1 MATLAADRPADT
13 QAPEAVV
20 VRFAGDSG
28 DGMQLTGGQFTLST
42 ALAGNDLATFPDF
55 PAEIRAPQGTLF
67 GVSAFQINFGST
79 DIETAGDAPDVL
91 VAMNP
96 AALKTNL
103 GALKPGGLIIADT
116 GEFTKRNLD
125 KAKYETNP
133 IEDGSLAKWDVLA
146 FDISALTI
154 EAVKPFG
161 LGNKDALRSKNMWT
175 LGLALWMFDR
185 DRQPIVDWLKAKFKG
200 KPEIADA
207 NIAALNAGHAYGET
221 AEISGP
227 LKKVHISPAEH
238 EPGLYRT
245 ITGAEAISLGLVAGA
260 QLANLPMFF
269 GGYPI
274 TPASA
279 ILHHLVRL
287 KEFGIT
293 TFQAEDEIAA
303 ICAAIGASYAGQL
316 GVTSSSGPGIALK
329 TEAMGLAIM
338 TELPLVIVN
347 SQRGGP
353 STGLPTKTEQSDLYQ
368 AVYGRNGDAPM
379 PVVAARSPADA
390 FDCAIEACRLAT
402 QYMTPVILLT
412 DGYIANAAEP
422 WKVPDPASYAPF
434 PVAFLEE
441 KNADGGETLLPY
453 KRDEKG
459 ARPWIKP
466 GTPGLMHRIGGIE
479 KHENTGNIDY
489 SPANHQAMTDARKAK
504 IDRVAIADQDVALGE
519 TTGRLAVVGWGST
532 FGPIHQAVRRARK
545 AGLPVSHIHVRHV
558 WPLPTNLGALLAGFD
573 KVLVPEMNTGQFKTV
588 LRDQLLVDADSLSK
602 TSGQPFAIAE
612 LEAAIAKYFDG
623 VPNNEGGEVPA
634 NSGQLPEPESGHDDG
649 SLRPEH
655 RSPQSEVNP

>member
-1 MATLAADRPADT
+1 MATQAAQSPDSSQSPD
-13 QAPEAVV
+13 AVV

-67 GVSAFQINFGST
+67 GVSAFQINFGSRE
-79 DIETAGDAPDVL
+79 ISTAGDAPDVL

-96 AALKTNL
+96 AALKVNL
-103 GALKPGGLIIADT
+103 SALKPGGLIIADT

-133 IEDGSLAKWDVLA
+133 LEDGSLAKYKLLA

-154 EAVKPFG
+154 EAVKEFG

-185 DRQPIVDWLKAKFKG
+185 SREPIHDWLNQKFRNKPDIAK
-200 KPEIADA
+200 A
-207 NIAALNAGHAYGET
+207 NIAALDAGHAYGET
-221 AEISGP
+221 AELSGP
-227 LKKVHISPAEH
+227 LRQVHIPPNPTA
-238 EPGLYRT
+238 PGLYRT

-260 QLANLPMFF
+260 QLAELPMFF

-279 ILHHLVRL
+279 ILHHLARL
-287 KEFGIT
+287 KEYGVT

-303 ICAAIGASYAGQL
+303 ICAAIGASWAGSL

-329 TEAMGLAIM
+329 GEAMGLAIM

-368 AVYGRNGDAPM
+368 AIYGRNGDAPM
-379 PVVAARSPADA
+379 PVISARSPSDA
-390 FDCAIEACRLAT
+390 FECAIEAVRIAV
-402 QYMTPVILLT
+402 QYMTPVMLLT

-422 WKVPDPASYAPF
+422 WKVPDPADYDPF
-434 PVAFLEE
+434 PVTFMTEPR
-441 KNADGGETLLPY
+441 GEQLLPY

-466 GTPGLMHRIGGIE
+466 GTPDLMHRIGGIE
-479 KHENTGNIDY
+479 KHEETGNIDY
-489 SPANHQAMTDARKAK
+489 SPDNHQAMTDARKNK
-504 IDRVAIADQDVALGE
+504 IDNIAVPDQEVTVGQE
-519 TTGRLAVVGWGST
+519 GGRLVVVGWGST
-532 FGPIHQAVRRARK
+532 YGPIHQAVNRSRAN
-545 AGLPVSHIHVRHV
+545 GMDVSQIHVRNI
-558 WPLPTNLGALLAGFD
+558 WPLPANLGALLKSYD

-588 LRDQLLVDADSLSK
+588 LRDQYLVNAQPLTK
-602 TSGQPFAIAE
+602 TSGQPFQIAE
-612 LEAAIAKYFDG
+612 LEAEIAKFFDG
-623 VPNNEGGEVPA
+623 IEDNEGGQVPT
-634 NSGQLPEPESGHDDG
+634 NDDQLPTRESGHDDG
-649 SLRPEH
+649 SSRRNISH
-655 RSPQSEVNP
+655 

>member
-1 MATLAADRPADT
+1 MASLAARQPPEPASPDSI
-13 QAPEAVV
+13 V

-67 GVSAFQINFGST
+67 GVSAFQINFGSRQ
-79 DIETAGDAPDVL
+79 ISTAGDAPDVL

-103 GALKPGGLIIADT
+103 PALKPGGLVIIDT

-125 KAKYETNP
+125 KAKYDVSP
-133 IEDGSLAKWDVLA
+133 LEDGSLARWDVLA

-185 DRQPIVDWLKAKFKG
+185 DRQPIVDWLNAKFVK
-200 KPEIADA
+200 KPDIAAA

-221 AEISGP
+221 AELSGP
-227 LKKVHISPAEH
+227 LKQAPMPPVESA
-238 EPGLYRT
+238 PGLYRT
-245 ITGAEAISLGLVAGA
+245 ITGAEAVSLGLVAGA
-260 QLANLPMFF
+260 QLADLPMFF

-279 ILHHLVRL
+279 ILHHLARL
-287 KEFGIT
+287 KEFGVT

-303 ICAAIGASYAGQL
+303 ICSAIGASYAGQL

-329 TEAMGLAIM
+329 GEAMGLAIM
-338 TELPLVIVN
+338 VELPLVIVN

-368 AVYGRNGDAPM
+368 AVYGRNGDAPL
-379 PVVAARSPADA
+379 PVIAARSPTDA
-390 FDCAIEACRLAT
+390 FEVAVEACRIAT
-402 QYMTPVILLT
+402 QYMTPVMLLT

-422 WKVPDPASYAPF
+422 WMVPDAGSFEPF
-434 PVAFLEE
+434 PARFMDDPPE
-441 KNADGGETLLPY
+441 DETFLPY
-453 KRDEKG
+453 ARDAKG
-459 ARPWIKP
+459 ARPWVKP
-466 GTPGLMHRIGGIE
+466 GTPGLMHRVGGIE
-479 KHENTGNIDY
+479 KHVDTGNIDY
-489 SPANHQAMTDARKAK
+489 SPDNHQAMTDARKSK
-504 IDRVAIADQDVALGE
+504 IDGIAVPPQEVSTGE
-519 TTGRLAVVGWGST
+519 DTGTLAVVGWGST
-532 FGPIHQAVRRARK
+532 YGPIKQAVHRWIEQGK
-545 AGLPVSHIHVRHV
+545 KVSHIHVRHV
-558 WPLPTNLGALLAGFD
+558 WPLPANLGELLAGFD
-573 KVLVPEMNTGQFKTV
+573 HVLVPEMNTGQFKTV
-588 LRDQLLVDADSLSK
+588 LRDQLLVDCDSLTK
-602 TSGQPFAIAE
+602 TSGQPFQIAE
-612 LEAAIAKYFDG
+612 LEAAIGAYFDG
-623 VPNNEGGEVPA
+623 VEDNEGGKVAVNEQ
-634 NSGQLPEPESGHDDG
+634 QLPTSKQGHDDG
-649 SLRPEH
+649 SLRSDEK
-655 RSPQSEVNP
+655 SPQSQVEQN